1 MELIYHITTKAE
13 WENATKQG
21 YYEAASL
28 EAEGFIHCSKSEQV
42 AGVLNRYYQGKVEL
56 LKLEINPDKLTSK
69 MQFDFSPSVKETFP
83 HIYGRINL
91 DAIDSVI
98 DLEI

>member
-1 MELIYHITTKAE
+1 MELIYHITTKEELEIAI
-13 WENATKQG
+13 KLG

-28 EAEGFIHCSKSEQV
+28 ESEGFIHCSKSDQV

-69 MQFDFSPSVKETFP
+69 MQFDFSPSVKEAFP
-83 HIYGRINL
+83 HVYGRINL
-91 DAIDSVI
+91 DAIEAVI
-98 DLEI
+98 DL